1 MPSLPA
7 CRLRVSAATPAAK
20 TPKEQRRERGRPALG
35 GGHDALVPKVFPAAS
50 AAAPVA
56 KTPKTEMLGV
66 DSRLVT
72 PATMKWVRVGLI
84 AGILTMPATILL
96 YYVLGLAIDFAWEG
110 GNLVRQWFWLL
121 AGLVLLKA
129 ALAWLFRTGQF
140 RASSEAKLNV
150 RDRIHRKVVE
160 LGPGLLGKRRTGE
173 IANIATEG
181 IEYLDYYFSVYF
193 VQIWVAIA
201 IPIMLCAAIF
211 WIDWVVGLW
220 MLAGVPLT
228 PLFVGSSARGFRRI
242 SSQNADIKNRNS
254 SQYLDS
260 IQGMTTLKMFN
271 QDKARGAEMAA
282 GNEVQRRATMKLL
295 AVAQSQFIFLEL
307 GFALFSTAVAM
318 GVALYRYS
326 GGHMTPGEVIAV
338 VLISLEFSRTLL
350 LIGEF
355 FFAGAL
361 GREVARK
368 VREFLDEEPLV
379 RNSGRE
385 APQTLSGETA
395 GIQLKGVSFTYP
407 GTNTL
412 AVRDFSMELNPGE
425 TVALVGRSGSGK
437 TTVTNLLLRTLDP
450 DSGEILFG
458 GIPEQHLSLEQ
469 IRKQIAL
476 VPQDPF
482 LFFGTVADNLRVAK
496 ESASDDELLNALK
509 GAELFDFVQATP
521 KRLDT
526 MVGDQGVALSAGQA
540 QRLAIARAILKD
552 APIIILDEPTSQI
565 DVETETALH
574 QALKRLTA
582 GKSVLLIAH
591 RLSTI
596 EQADRIVV
604 MEDGAVAESGA
615 RDELLARGGIYA
627 GMIRTKQELERRSEP
642 GGDRRP
648 GREGILPS
656 VEGGDALDPGVL
668 RRTPAL
674 TRNRGEHLCPPWM
687 K

>member
-1 MPSLPA
+1 
-7 CRLRVSAATPAAK
+7 
-20 TPKEQRRERGRPALG
+20 
-35 GGHDALVPKVFPAAS
+35 
-50 AAAPVA
+50 
-56 KTPKTEMLGV
+56 MLGV
-66 DSRLVT
+66 DDRLVT
-72 PATMKWVRVGLI
+72 PATLKWVRVGLI

-96 YYVLGLAIDFAWEG
+96 YYVLGLAVDAAWEG
-110 GNLVRQWFWLL
+110 GNLVRQWFALL

-129 ALAWLFRTGQF
+129 LLAWVFRTGQF

-181 IEYLDYYFSVYF
+181 VEYLDYYFSVYF

-211 WIDWVVGLW
+211 WIDWVVGAW
-220 MLAGVPLT
+220 MLAAVPLT

-242 SSQNADIKNRNS
+242 SAQNEEVKNRNS

-271 QDKARGAEMAA
+271 QDKARGREMEA

-318 GVALYRYS
+318 AVALYRYA
-326 GGHMTPGEVIAV
+326 GGHVTPGEAVAV

-368 VREFLDEEPLV
+368 VREFLDEAPLV
-379 RNSGRE
+379 RKPDRAAARN
-385 APQTLSGETA
+385 LSGET
-395 GIQLKGVSFTYP
+395 VSIRLRDVTFTYP
-407 GTNTL
+407 GADRP

-437 TTVTNLLLRTLDP
+437 TTITNLLLRTLDP
-450 DSGEILFG
+450 QSGEILYA
-458 GIPEQHLSLEQ
+458 GIPEGHLPVEE
-469 IRKQIAL
+469 IRRQIAL

-482 LFFGTVADNLRVAK
+482 LFFGTIAENLRVAR
-496 ESASDDELLNALK
+496 ENASDEDLLEALK
-509 GAELFDFVQATP
+509 GAELHDFVKSTP
-521 KRLDT
+521 KRLET
-526 MVGDQGVALSAGQA
+526 LVGDQGMALSAGQA
-540 QRLAIARAILKD
+540 QRLAIARALLKD
-552 APIIILDEPTSQI
+552 APIVILDEPTSQI
-565 DVETETALH
+565 DVETETALNK
-574 QALKRLTA
+574 ALKRLTA
-582 GKSVLLIAH
+582 NKTVLLIAH

-604 MEDGAVAESGA
+604 MANGTVAESGT
-615 RDELLARGGIYA
+615 RPELLAHPGIYA
-627 GMIRTKQELERRSEP
+627 HMIHTKKQLESLNE
-642 GGDRRP
+642 
-648 GREGILPS
+648 S
-656 VEGGDALDPGVL
+656 Q
-668 RRTPAL
+668 T
-674 TRNRGEHLCPPWM
+674 
-687 K
+687 

>member
-1 MPSLPA
+1 
-7 CRLRVSAATPAAK
+7 
-20 TPKEQRRERGRPALG
+20 
-35 GGHDALVPKVFPAAS
+35 
-50 AAAPVA
+50 
-56 KTPKTEMLGV
+56 MLGV

-72 PATMKWVRVGLI
+72 PATIKWVRVGLI
-84 AGILTMPATILL
+84 AGIAALPMTILL
-96 YYVLGLAIDFAWEG
+96 YYVLGLAVDAAWQG
-110 GNLVRQWFWLL
+110 SNLMRRWLWVL
-121 AGLVLLKA
+121 AALVLAKA
-129 ALAWLFRTGQF
+129 ALAWVFRTGQF

-181 IEYLDYYFSVYF
+181 VEYLDYYFSVYF

-242 SSQNADIKNRNS
+242 SAQNEEVKNRNS

-271 QDKARGAEMAA
+271 RDRARGREMEA
-282 GNEVQRRATMKLL
+282 GNEVQRRSTMKLL

-318 GVALYRYS
+318 AVALYRYS
-326 GGHMTPGEVIAV
+326 GGHLTPGEVVAL

-368 VREFLDEEPLV
+368 VREFLDEEPSV
-379 RNSGRE
+379 RRSRE
-385 APQTLSGETA
+385 EASEKLPAGEVS
-395 GIQLKGVSFTYP
+395 IRLEDVSFTYP
-407 GTNTL
+407 GTNAP
-412 AVRDFSMELNPGE
+412 AVCGFSMDLNPGE

-458 GIPEQHLSLEQ
+458 GVREQDLSLEQ
-469 IRKQIAL
+469 IRERIAL

-482 LFFGTVADNLRVAK
+482 LFFGTIAQNLRVAR
-496 ESASDDELLNALK
+496 ENAGDDELMAALK
-509 GAELFDFVQATP
+509 GAELFDFVQASP
-521 KRLDT
+521 DGLDT
-526 MVGDQGVALSAGQA
+526 KVGEQGMALSAGQA

-552 APIIILDEPTSQI
+552 APIVILDEPTSQI
-565 DVETETALH
+565 DVETEAALH
-574 QALKRLTA
+574 LALQRLTR
-582 GKSVLLIAH
+582 GKTVLLIAH

-604 MEDGAVAESGA
+604 MENGAVAEQGT
-615 RDELLARGGIYA
+615 RGELLARGGIYA
-627 GMIRTKQELERRSEP
+627 GMIRTKKELES
-642 GGDRRP
+642 
-648 GREGILPS
+648 L
-656 VEGGDALDPGVL
+656 AAPGV
-668 RRTPAL
+668 A
-674 TRNRGEHLCPPWM
+674 GGFAEAGA
-687 K
+687 